1 MHDRTR
7 FGLAITAMLLVAVAC
22 GKTDGDRAAPVA
34 DVDAPADAPAA
45 ATTPAGD
52 PVAIEGVPGTAR
64 TAAAAD
70 PADAAV
76 AGGGDTLRTTAA
88 AMFGTIPER
97 VEELRGKP
105 LSDAQV
111 ELGHMLWFDPR
122 LSSSQLITCNT
133 CHSLGTGGADNV
145 PVSIG
150 HGWQRGPRNSPTVL
164 NAVFNAAQFWDG
176 RAADLAEQ
184 AKGPVQA
191 SVEMNSTPDLVVK
204 TLESIP
210 DYVDRFGKA
219 FPGEARPVSFDNMA
233 LALEAFEATLVT
245 PDSRFDRW
253 VLGDDAAL
261 DATERRGLE
270 LFVSSGCASCHN
282 GRNFGGQ
289 TYFPFGV
296 IERPGAE
303 ILPVGDKGRFEVTAT
318 ASDEYVF
325 RAAPLRNVEL
335 TAPYFHS
342 GQVWDLE
349 QAVAIMGTAQLGR
362 ELDGDE
368 ASAIAAFL
376 RTLTGRQPKVEYPI
390 LPPSTATTPRPAA
403 P

>member
-1 MHDRTR
+1 MQHRTR
-7 FGLAITAMLLVAVAC
+7 LALAITATLFVAVAC
-22 GKTDGDRAAPVA
+22 DRNDGAKTAPVDGA
-34 DVDAPADAPAA
+34 TDAAQAA
-45 ATTPAGD
+45 GTATPPAGEA
-52 PVAIEGVPGTAR
+52 VATGGVPGTAP
-64 TAAAAD
+64 TADAPD
-70 PADAAV
+70 PADAA
-76 AGGGDTLRTTAA
+76 AANAGDTLRTTAA

-97 VEELRGKP
+97 VEELRGQP
-105 LSDAQV
+105 VSQAQV
-111 ELGHMLWFDPR
+111 ELGHMLFFDPR
-122 LSSSQLITCNT
+122 LSRSQVITCNT
-133 CHSLGTGGADNV
+133 CHSIGTGGADNV
-145 PVSIG
+145 PASIG
-150 HGWQRGPRNSPTVL
+150 HGWQRGPRNSPTVF

-191 SVEMNSTPDLVVK
+191 SVEMNSTPERVVEV
-204 TLESIP
+204 LESIP
-210 DYVDRFGKA
+210 QYVERFGQA
-219 FPGEARPVSFDNMA
+219 FPGQGNPVSFDNMA

-253 VLGDDAAL
+253 VLGDDGAM
-261 DATERRGLE
+261 DDTERRGLE

-296 IERPGAE
+296 IERPGAD
-303 ILPVGDKGRFEVTAT
+303 ILPSGDKGRFEVTAT

-362 ELDGDE
+362 ELNDEE

-390 LPPSTATTPRPAA
+390 LPPSTATTPRPER
-403 P
+403 

>member
-1 MHDRTR
+1 MRKRTGL
-7 FGLAITAMLLVAVAC
+7 GLAITAALLLAAGC
-22 GKTDGDRAAPVA
+22 RQGDGERTGAEGDGAQTQ
-34 DVDAPADAPAA
+34 AA
-45 ATTPAGD
+45 ATTPAPAPGE
-52 PVAIEGVPGTAR
+52 PVPTEGVPGTAPTAVAPEPAAAAANGGDTMR
-64 TAAAAD
+64 ATAAA
-70 PADAAV
+70 
-76 AGGGDTLRTTAA
+76 L
-88 AMFGTIPER
+88 FGTIPER
-97 VEELRGKP
+97 VEELRGRA
-105 LSDAQV
+105 LSAEQV
-111 ELGHMLWFDPR
+111 ELGHMLFFEPR
-122 LSSSQLITCNT
+122 ISRSQLITCNT
-133 CHSLGTGGADNV
+133 CHSIGTGGADNV
-145 PVSIG
+145 QVSIG
-150 HGWQRGPRNSPTVL
+150 HGWQKGPRNSPTVF

-191 SVEMNSTPDLVVK
+191 SVEMNNTPDAVVK
-204 TLESIP
+204 TLQSIP
-210 DYVDRFGKA
+210 GYVERFGKA
-219 FPGEARPVSFDNMA
+219 FPGEASPVSFDNMA

-253 VLGDDAAL
+253 LLGDDGAL

-289 TYFPFGV
+289 SYFPFGV
-296 IERPGAE
+296 IERPGAD
-303 ILPVGDKGRFEVTAT
+303 ILPLGDKGRFEVTAT

-349 QAVAIMGTAQLGR
+349 QAVAIMGSAQLGR
-362 ELDGDE
+362 ELNDE
-368 ASAIAAFL
+368 EANAIAAFL

-390 LPPSTATTPRPAA
+390 LPPSTPQTPRPQ
-403 P
+403 

>member
-1 MHDRTR
+1 M
-7 FGLAITAMLLVAVAC
+7 
-22 GKTDGDRAAPVA
+22 
-34 DVDAPADAPAA
+34 
-45 ATTPAGD
+45 
-52 PVAIEGVPGTAR
+52 
-64 TAAAAD
+64 
-70 PADAAV
+70 
-76 AGGGDTLRTTAA
+76 
-88 AMFGTIPER
+88 
-97 VEELRGKP
+97 
-105 LSDAQV
+105 Q
-111 ELGHMLWFDPR
+111 
-122 LSSSQLITCNT
+122 
-133 CHSLGTGGADNV
+133 
-145 PVSIG
+145 VSIG
-150 HGWQRGPRNSPTVL
+150 HGWQRGPRNSPTVF

-191 SVEMNSTPDLVVK
+191 SVEMNSTPDLVVQ
-204 TLESIP
+204 TLQSIP
-210 DYVDRFGKA
+210 EYVDRFGKA
-219 FPGEARPVSFDNMA
+219 FPGATPVSFDNMA

-253 VLGDDAAL
+253 VLGDEGAI

-296 IERPGAE
+296 IERPGAD
-303 ILPVGDKGRFEVTAT
+303 ILPLGDKGRFEVTAT

-362 ELDGDE
+362 ELNDE
-368 ASAIAAFL
+368 EARAIAAFL
-376 RTLTGRQPKVEYPI
+376 RTLTGRQPTVQYPI
-390 LPPSTATTPRPAA
+390 LPPSTARTPRPE
-403 P
+403 